1 MLRRRL
7 EIDSSR
13 RAKSRQHKIS
23 RTGRTSFSFLPVYT
37 FFLPKRP
44 TPVLPCRSRNRDAP
58 SPRAANFL
66 LFDLCIIPLAI
77 LTKAFLPTFTPR
89 KRWPT

>member
-1 MLRRRL
+1 
-7 EIDSSR
+7 
-13 RAKSRQHKIS
+13 
-23 RTGRTSFSFLPVYT
+23 
-37 FFLPKRP
+37 
-44 TPVLPCRSRNRDAP
+44 
-58 SPRAANFL
+58 L